1 MVEKCKM
8 RSGTPCGPY
17 PAFRLF
23 PEAGTLRSG
32 ICGTFTKLPELFG
45 LIGFFAIFVLQ
56 KNNP

>member
-1 MVEKCKM
+1 M

-32 ICGTFTKLPELFG
+32 ICGAFTKSPELFG